1 MQGVRFDIE
10 DIERL
15 KQHVAQAPENEIE
28 QALDI
33 MVNEIFRDYSG
44 NQEELS
50 YEEWKKWAKKEVKRR
65 SALIWGNNQKYKPLR
80 QVIY

>member
-15 KQHVAQAPENEIE
+15 KQHVAQAPVNELE

-50 YEEWKKWAKKEVKRR
+50 YEEWKKWFCTLDGVEEVI
-65 SALIWGNNQKYKPLR
+65 SSNGGNAA
-80 QVIY
+80 